1 MRKYLVKDDT
11 GIYVAMHVHLGNET
25 VPFENAIQQG
35 AEFFSIS
42 PDDTSLDNITDL
54 NAILWDTVK
63 KGTDGK
69 LTFEVDYEIIKTK
82 ARNSLPSLTKRQF
95 AFYLKDRGLY
105 PTVKALIE
113 ADEDAALEYET
124 TYKIERSSPTVA
136 YMAEKL
142 GLTQDQVDAMWEVA
156 LTY

>member
-11 GIYVAMHVHLGNET
+11 GIYVATHIQLGNEV
-25 VPFENAIQQG
+25 VPFESAIQQG
-35 AEFFSIS
+35 AEFFNIS
-42 PDDTSLDNITDL
+42 LDDTSLDNITDP
-54 NAILWDTVK
+54 NAILWDTIK

-82 ARNSLPSLTKRQF
+82 ARNSLPPLTKRQF
-95 AFYLKDRGLY
+95 AFYLKDQGLY
-105 PTVKALIE
+105 PNVKALID

-124 TYKIERSSPTVA
+124 TFKIERTSPTVVF
-136 YMAEKL
+136 MADKL
-142 GLTQDQVDAMWEVA
+142 GLNQDQVDAMWEAA